1 MQDKVDHDTMI
12 KVSVFPRYIG
22 AALTMARLS
31 RRVTSEWRGCPHTA
45 GVSLELRQFASP
57 NERCRSRVLRAN
69 SKGMRFLQ

>member
-57 NERCRSRVLRAN
+57 
-69 SKGMRFLQ
+69 